1 MKAPEQETKEAL
13 LSSRNLGSQLTLRL
27 MGELLEL
34 LSLQGFNSTSEI
46 RTSAESKHDFLNFY
60 AYIVYVE

>member
-1 MKAPEQETKEAL
+1 
-13 LSSRNLGSQLTLRL
+13 